1 MFNSIHCRIACFSG
15 RQEPDEE
22 VRSGVKT
29 MKGMNNALVVP
40 DLLIGADLMTTPDA
54 RTRTAV
60 EELLESLAHED

>member
-1 MFNSIHCRIACFSG
+1 M
-15 RQEPDEE
+15 
-22 VRSGVKT
+22 KT